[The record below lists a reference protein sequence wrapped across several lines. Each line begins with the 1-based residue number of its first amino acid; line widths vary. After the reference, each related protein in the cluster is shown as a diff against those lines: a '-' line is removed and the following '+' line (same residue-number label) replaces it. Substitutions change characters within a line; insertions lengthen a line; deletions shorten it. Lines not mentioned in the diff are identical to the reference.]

1 MRCSISLIVHGVF
14 VMSLLP
20 SVVSAAI
27 WTEPTGP
34 SYTFNSLGTHTVVDT
49 PFGALVFTGTGP
61 TVARSDPTNAAF
73 PQGGLD
79 TINTEILSLTLTG
92 TMGGVY
98 AELRAGM
105 NAGVYPGLQRT
116 RGQVQDKTGTPDGQI
131 DFPANSIFDV
141 FFDVW
146 VDFNPFGG
154 TSGIVDVGEVFSND
168 TRGGFAFPGDF
179 AARMSNMMLLN
190 IPPPIGTIYTITG
203 GVSENDPMIGTFA
216 TTAPDAV
223 YLYQIR
229 EDREPLQPSPFGRL
243 DTAAHEVIIPEPATL
258 ALLGTGLGLLGVR
271 RRRKVS

>member
-1 MRCSISLIVHGVF
+1 M
-14 VMSLLP
+14 
-20 SVVSAAI
+20 
-27 WTEPTGP
+27 
-34 SYTFNSLGTHTVVDT
+34 VDT

-141 FFDVW
+141 FF
-146 VDFNPFGG
+146 
-154 TSGIVDVGEVFSND
+154 
-168 TRGGFAFPGDF
+168 
-179 AARMSNMMLLN
+179 
-190 IPPPIGTIYTITG
+190 
-203 GVSENDPMIGTFA
+203 
-216 TTAPDAV
+216 
-223 YLYQIR
+223 
-229 EDREPLQPSPFGRL
+229 
-243 DTAAHEVIIPEPATL
+243 
-258 ALLGTGLGLLGVR
+258 
-271 RRRKVS
+271 